1 MAQPEPE
8 QRPLTDEEIEQGRE
22 RLKEFFDEIAED
34 LAEETGQPVEEF
46 RPDTE

>member
-1 MAQPEPE
+1 MARPESE
-8 QRPLTDEEIEQGRE
+8 QRPLTDEELEEGRE

-34 LAEETGQPVEEF
+34 LAEKTGRPVEEF